1 MRPVQEELTMNPN
14 LVDDLAAQRSTVK
27 RSGIRAALAA
37 SVGAVFLL
45 GGCASTPA
53 PTAQI
58 QAAQQAIADAERAGA
73 GEHAA
78 GELTQARNRLASAN
92 TSVQDERMEEAARLA
107 EEARVDAEL
116 AAARTAAAKAL
127 AVNDEMKRSTKALVE
142 EMQRNTGNSQ

>member
-1 MRPVQEELTMNPN
+1 MNAN
-14 LVDDLAAQRSTVK
+14 LVEDLSAQRSTGK

-45 GGCASTPA
+45 GGCASTPPA

-58 QAAQQAIADAERAGA
+58 QSAQQAIADAERADA

-78 GELTQARNRLASAN
+78 GELTQARTKLASAN
-92 TSVQDERMEEAARLA
+92 TAVQNEQMEEAARLA

-142 EMQRNTGNSQ
+142 EMQRNTGDPQ

>member
-1 MRPVQEELTMNPN
+1 MNAN
-14 LVDDLAAQRSTVK
+14 LVEDLSAQRSTGK

-45 GGCASTPA
+45 GGCATPPA

-58 QAAQQAIADAERAGA
+58 QAAQQAIADAERADA

-78 GELTQARNRLASAN
+78 GELTQARTKLASAN
-92 TSVQDERMEEAARLA
+92 TAVQDEQMEEAARLA
-107 EEARVDAEL
+107 EEARADAEL
-116 AAARTAAAKAL
+116 AGARTAAAKAL

-142 EMQRNTGNSQ
+142 EMQRNTGDPQ

>member
-1 MRPVQEELTMNPN
+1 MTSLPN
-14 LVDDLAAQRSTVK
+14 AAPSNAAEFERRLLPALEQYFFLAAVLRH
-27 RSGIRAALAA
+27 R
-37 SVGAVFLL
+37 
-45 GGCASTPA
+45 A

-58 QAAQQAIADAERAGA
+58 QAAQQAIADAERAEA

-78 GELTQARNRLASAN
+78 GELTQARTRLASAN
-92 TSVQDERMEEAARLA
+92 TSVQDEQMEEAARLA

-142 EMQRNTGNSQ
+142 EMQRNTGNPQ